1 MTSFRTLLRRPIAQ
15 SFALI
20 AFGAIAATYGPLA
33 VPSVLAQ
40 EAVPTGPAGGDLAGS
55 YPNPVIRN
63 QAVTGGKIGAFAVGP
78 GKIATG
84 AVRSRQLGAITRR
97 SATSGIIANNTSGNV
112 GVQCNPG
119 EQVLAGGND
128 ASTTAAGFAV
138 IASRNDGASGWRVFI
153 RNQTGAN
160 QSVTVHAYCL
170 QP

>member
-84 AVRSRQLGAITRR
+84 AVRSRQLGTITRGR
-97 SATSGIIANNTSGNV
+97 RRAQTSQRAHPAASRPTALWASRL
-112 GVQCNPG
+112 
-119 EQVLAGGND
+119 LAGQRRELI
-128 ASTTAAGFAV
+128 AGFFV
-138 IASRNDGASGWRVFI
+138 IASREDGNGWRVFM
-153 RNQTGAN
+153 RNTSGGART
-160 QSVTVHAYCL
+160 VTTHAYCL

>member
-40 EAVPTGPAGGDLAGS
+40 EAVPTGPAGGDLTGS

-84 AVRSRQLGAITRR
+84 AVRARQLGTITQR
-97 SATSGIIANNTSGNV
+97 SQASGVIAPGGNGSV
-112 GVQCNPG
+112 TANCLAG
-119 EQVLAGGND
+119 EQVISGGND
-128 ASTTAAGFAV
+128 GFFDV
-138 IASRNDGASGWRVFI
+138 FVVASRQNGNGWAVFV
-153 RNQTGAN
+153 RNTAGVNRTITAH
-160 QSVTVHAYCL
+160 VYCL